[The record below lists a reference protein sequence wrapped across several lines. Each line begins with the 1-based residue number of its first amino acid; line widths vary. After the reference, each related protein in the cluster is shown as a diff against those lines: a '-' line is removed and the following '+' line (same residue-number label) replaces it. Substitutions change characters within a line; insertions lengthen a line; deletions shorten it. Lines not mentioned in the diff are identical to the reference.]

1 MKLPNE
7 ISIELCTAL
16 GVDTKWVSKV
26 VLTIEGGKLPTVEVT
41 KHVMVACEFKKVL
54 QKYHLV
60 ELVQPCH
67 KCVGNGLTHSS
78 FCDKSGELDDDH
90 PLACVNDQI
99 RGLLEG
105 IGASEDHE
113 DVISFFLSTGLPEDT
128 VNRIH
133 RAIVNAEVQRTEAG
147 G

>member
-1 MKLPNE
+1 MKSLNE
-7 ISIELCTAL
+7 INTELCTAL

-26 VLTIEGGKLPTVEVT
+26 ILNIEGGKWPTAEVT
-41 KHVMVACEFKKVL
+41 RHAMDGWEFKEVL
-54 QKYHLV
+54 QKYRLV
-60 ELVQPCH
+60 AMAKPCH
-67 KCVGNGLTHSS
+67 KCSGNGLTHSS

-99 RGLLEG
+99 RWLLEG
-105 IGASEDHE
+105 IGANEDHE
-113 DVISFFLSTGLPEDT
+113 DVISFLLSTGLPSGT

-133 RAIVNAEVQRTEAG
+133 RAIVNAEVQRTGAG

>member
-1 MKLPNE
+1 MKSLNE
-7 ISIELCTAL
+7 INTELCTAL

-54 QKYHLV
+54 QKYRLV
-60 ELVQPCH
+60 TMFQPCH
-67 KCVGNGLTHSS
+67 
-78 FCDKSGELDDDH
+78 KSGELDDDH
-90 PLACVNDQI
+90 PLVLVNGQI
-99 RGLLEG
+99 CDLLEG
-105 IGASEDHE
+105 IGANEDHE
-113 DVISFFLSTGLPEDT
+113 DVISFLLSTGLPSGT

-133 RAIVNAEVQRTEAG
+133 RALVSAEVKSSEAG